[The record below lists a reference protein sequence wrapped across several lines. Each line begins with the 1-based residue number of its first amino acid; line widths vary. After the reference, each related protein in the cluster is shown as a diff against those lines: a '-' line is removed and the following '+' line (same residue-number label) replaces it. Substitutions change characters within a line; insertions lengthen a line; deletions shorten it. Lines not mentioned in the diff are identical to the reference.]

1 MIRSVLVIAALSAA
15 SAVHTQ
21 SPADTAPTCPAGTQ
35 YTTIRHSQILPGQS
49 ATFEKAVADHQAWY
63 AAHDNGTTTAIMRIL
78 PPHGSAAAL
87 SDSDTVTITRYADKA
102 PPPHDAGWEA
112 FTAEYKASSTIKDEM
127 RVCMP
132 AMVHG

>member
-1 MIRSVLVIAALSAA
+1 MKKSILILAALFAA
-15 SAVHTQ
+15 PAAHAQAAVGK
-21 SPADTAPTCPAGTQ
+21 APSCPVGTQ
-35 YTTIRHSQILPGQS
+35 YTTIRHSAVIPGKW

-63 AAHDNGTTTAIMRIL
+63 AKHDSTTTTTIVRMLARR
-78 PPHGSAAAL
+78 GSAAPL
-87 SDSDTVTITRYADKA
+87 SDSDAVTITRYADKA

-132 AMVHG
+132 ARAR